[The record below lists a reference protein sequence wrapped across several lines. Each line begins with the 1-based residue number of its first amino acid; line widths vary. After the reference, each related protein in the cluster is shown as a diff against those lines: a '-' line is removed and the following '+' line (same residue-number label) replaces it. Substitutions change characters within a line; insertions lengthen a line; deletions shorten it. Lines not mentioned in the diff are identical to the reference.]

1 MSSNDKLVSFLKKQ
15 IEIENQIVALLNS
28 SLVEMGNPAVTGVLK
43 GISLDSVKHA
53 QMYASAINL
62 LTSIPPALTQ
72 ERLDEQRALVE
83 KHIHLEAELIKKI
96 RDTLPRVENEKV
108 KLLLNAILTDEK
120 RHHVLLTKVLDV
132 LVRGETI
139 TEDDWWDVLWQNVPF
154 HGTPGG

>member
-1 MSSNDKLVSFLKKQ
+1 
-15 IEIENQIVALLNS
+15 
-28 SLVEMGNPAVTGVLK
+28 
-43 GISLDSVKHA
+43 
-53 QMYASAINL
+53 MYASAINL
-62 LTSIPPALTQ
+62 LTRIPPALTQ

-96 RDTLPRVENEKV
+96 RDTLPSVENEKV